1 MAIVLAYENS
11 TNPYTE
17 TTEVSHIK
25 SDLNEIGN
33 HWAQLVLTGIRKGE
47 KPEILIDRSGSM
59 SNPVI
64 KGISRMDV
72 ARALMA
78 SLARELREIAPGFD
92 LNQIPVKSWGS
103 AVYDKHE
110 AVNLNT
116 SPPTFAPKMTTLADF
131 EQNELGTGF
140 LPNIPC
146 TDGTNHSLW
155 LNESNFPLVITD
167 DLYNVEP
174 EFVENYRNFGT
185 GGNQVAPNI
194 VAIGQRHEAN
204 KMHRLNRKIMNMAD
218 GYGAINMR
226 DF

>member
-116 SPPTFAPKMTTLADF
+116 LLPVRHLGFESTFGSGIANVPVTEPLESVTILPPA
-131 EQNELGTGF
+131 
-140 LPNIPC
+140 
-146 TDGTNHSLW
+146 
-155 LNESNFPLVITD
+155 
-167 DLYNVEP
+167 EP
-174 EFVENYRNFGT
+174 PSGVT
-185 GGNQVAPNI
+185 
-194 VAIGQRHEAN
+194 
-204 KMHRLNRKIMNMAD
+204 
-218 GYGAINMR
+218 
-226 DF
+226 